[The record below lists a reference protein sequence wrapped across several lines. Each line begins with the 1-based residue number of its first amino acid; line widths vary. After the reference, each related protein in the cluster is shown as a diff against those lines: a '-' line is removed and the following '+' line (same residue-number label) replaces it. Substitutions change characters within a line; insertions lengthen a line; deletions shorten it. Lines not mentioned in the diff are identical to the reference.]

1 MVQWLRICLAMLGTQ
16 VRSLVQED
24 PTYLRAT
31 KPSATT
37 TEARTLCLATREATM
52 MRTPAQHNEGQP
64 LLTATRESL
73 HKATKSQHSQTIK

>member
-37 TEARTLCLATREATM
+37 TEARTLLSNKRSHHDEN
-52 MRTPAQHNEGQP
+52 PAQHNEGQP